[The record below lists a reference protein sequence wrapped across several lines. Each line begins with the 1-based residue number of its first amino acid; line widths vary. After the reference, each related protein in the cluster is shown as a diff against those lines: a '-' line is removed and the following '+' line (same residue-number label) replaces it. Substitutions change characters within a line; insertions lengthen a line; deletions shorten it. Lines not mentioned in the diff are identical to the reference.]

1 MKIIGL
7 TGGIASGKS
16 TVSRLLAEHG
26 YAVIDADRIAW
37 QLAEPDNFLWQAY
50 YDRYGEKVL
59 NDDRTLNRQAVA
71 SVVFQNPA
79 EKQWMDSAAHP
90 MIKAEIQRNLARLI
104 AAGRDVVFL
113 DVPLLYE
120 AGWDYMADIVWVVY
134 ADEANQL
141 RRLCQRN
148 GFSEAEAQRRIGAQM
163 PMSEKK
169 RRADVVIDNNGSLED
184 LSRQVHKLFAALCA

>member
-16 TVSRLLAEHG
+16 TVSSLLTEHG

-37 QLAEPDNFLWQAY
+37 QLAEPDNSLWQAY
-50 YDRYGEKVL
+50 YERYGEKVL

-79 EKQWMDSAAHP
+79 EKLWMDSAAHP

-120 AGWDYMADIVWVVY
+120 AGWEYMADTVWVVY

-163 PMSEKK
+163 PMAEKK

-184 LSRQVHKLFAALCA
+184 LSRQVHKLFEALCA

>member
-37 QLAEPDNFLWQAY
+37 QLAEPDNSLWQAY
-50 YDRYGEKVL
+50 YERYGEKVL

-120 AGWDYMADIVWVVY
+120 AGWDYMADTVWVVY

-148 GFSEAEAQRRIGAQM
+148 GFSEAEAQRRIGAQL

-184 LSRQVHKLFAALCA
+184 LSRQVHKLFEALCA

>member
-1 MKIIGL
+1 M
-7 TGGIASGKS
+7 
-16 TVSRLLAEHG
+16 SRLLAEHG

-50 YDRYGEKVL
+50 YERYGEKVL

-120 AGWDYMADIVWVVY
+120 AGWEYMADTVWVVY

-148 GFSEAEAQRRIGAQM
+148 GFSEAEAQRRIGAQL

>member
-16 TVSRLLAEHG
+16 TVSSLLTEHG

-37 QLAEPDNFLWQAY
+37 QLAEPDNSLWQAY
-50 YDRYGEKVL
+50 YERYGEKVL

-79 EKQWMDSAAHP
+79 EKLWMDSAAHP

-120 AGWDYMADIVWVVY
+120 AGWEYMADTVWVVY

-148 GFSEAEAQRRIGAQM
+148 GFSEAEAQRRIGAQL

-184 LSRQVHKLFAALCA
+184 LSRQVHKLFEALCA

>member
-37 QLAEPDNFLWQAY
+37 QLAEPDNSLWQAY
-50 YDRYGEKVL
+50 YERYGEKVL

-120 AGWDYMADIVWVVY
+120 AGWEYMADTVWVVY

-148 GFSEAEAQRRIGAQM
+148 GFSEDEAQRRIGAQL

-184 LSRQVHKLFAALCA
+184 LSRQVHKLFEALCA

>member
-50 YDRYGEKVL
+50 Y
-59 NDDRTLNRQAVA
+59 DRTLNRQAVA

-120 AGWDYMADIVWVVY
+120 AGWEYMADTVWVVY

-148 GFSEAEAQRRIGAQM
+148 GFSEAEAQRRIGAQL

>member
-37 QLAEPDNFLWQAY
+37 QLAEPDNSLWQAY
-50 YDRYGEKVL
+50 YERYGEKVL

-104 AAGRDVVFL
+104 ASGRDVVFL

-120 AGWDYMADIVWVVY
+120 AGWDYMADTVWVVY

-148 GFSEAEAQRRIGAQM
+148 GFSEAEAQRRIGAQL

-184 LSRQVHKLFAALCA
+184 LSRQVHKLFEALCA

>member
-37 QLAEPDNFLWQAY
+37 QLAEPDNSLWQAY
-50 YDRYGEKVL
+50 YERYGEKVL

-79 EKQWMDSAAHP
+79 EKLWMDSAAHP

-120 AGWDYMADIVWVVY
+120 AGWEYMADTVWVVY

-148 GFSEAEAQRRIGAQM
+148 GFSEAEAQRRIGAQL

-184 LSRQVHKLFAALCA
+184 LSRQVHKLFEALCA

>member
-37 QLAEPDNFLWQAY
+37 QLAEPDNSLWQAY
-50 YDRYGEKVL
+50 YERYGEKVL

-120 AGWDYMADIVWVVY
+120 AGWDYMADTVWVVY
-134 ADEANQL
+134 ADEANQF

-148 GFSEAEAQRRIGAQM
+148 GFSEAEAQRRIGAQL

-184 LSRQVHKLFAALCA
+184 LSRQVHKLFEALCA

>member
-37 QLAEPDNFLWQAY
+37 QLAEPDNSLWQAY
-50 YDRYGEKVL
+50 YERYGEKVL

-104 AAGRDVVFL
+104 VAGRDVVFL

-120 AGWDYMADIVWVVY
+120 AGWEYMADTVWVVY

-148 GFSEAEAQRRIGAQM
+148 GFSEAEAQRRIGAQL

-184 LSRQVHKLFAALCA
+184 LSRQVHKLFEALCA